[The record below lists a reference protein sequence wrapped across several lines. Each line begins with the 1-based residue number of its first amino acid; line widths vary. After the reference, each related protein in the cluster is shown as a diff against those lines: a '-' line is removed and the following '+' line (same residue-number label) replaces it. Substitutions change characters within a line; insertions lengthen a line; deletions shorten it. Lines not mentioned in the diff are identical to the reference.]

1 MQCGWT
7 RESLDWT
14 ATARTSSN
22 CLRTPPGTQRVRLA
36 ACQSKSAWG
45 RNTCATST
53 TRRTMTTRNDK
64 RKAAQEHNELEER
77 VTALFDDDS
86 LVSDPTP
93 EVKLVIEKQYL
104 SQLENTVYLLRS
116 QFAAAQAVGDE
127 NEKKQLREQAGK
139 LLKRIDAV
147 KARIAELEAQSLEE
161 DPDAESQEEQE

>member
-1 MQCGWT
+1 
-7 RESLDWT
+7 
-14 ATARTSSN
+14 
-22 CLRTPPGTQRVRLA
+22 
-36 ACQSKSAWG
+36 
-45 RNTCATST
+45 
-53 TRRTMTTRNDK
+53 MTTRNDK
-64 RKAAQEHNELEER
+64 RKAAKEHNELEER

-86 LVSDPTP
+86 LVSDPAP
-93 EVKLVIEKQYL
+93 DVKLVIEKQYL
-104 SQLENTVYLLRS
+104 GQLENTVYLLRS

>member
-1 MQCGWT
+1 
-7 RESLDWT
+7 
-14 ATARTSSN
+14 
-22 CLRTPPGTQRVRLA
+22 
-36 ACQSKSAWG
+36 
-45 RNTCATST
+45 
-53 TRRTMTTRNDK
+53 MTTRNDK

-147 KARIAELEAQSLEE
+147 KTRIAELEARSSDE
-161 DPDAESQEEQE
+161 DPDALEGE